1 MKLTYYSN
9 VKDGKLQ
16 KNVSLQIA
24 EEIKHF
30 EGKRVEITIE
40 KLKSTRS
47 NQQNRLWWLYVT
59 IIAKEIGYDKSEMHE
74 ILKFKF
80 LKKEKVDEKTGEVFE
95 YIGSTAKLNKTDFAD
110 MVNDLI
116 RYAAETF
123 DIILPLPGEQSEMNY
138 GEETE

>member
-9 VKDGKLQ
+9 IKDGKLQ

-24 EEIKHF
+24 EDIKHF
-30 EGKRVEITIE
+30 EGKRIEITIQ

-47 NQQNRLWWLYVT
+47 QAQNRLWWLYVT

-80 LKKEKVDEKTGEVFE
+80 LKKEKVDERTGEVFE
-95 YIGSTAKLNKTDFAD
+95 YISSTTKLNKSDFSD
-110 MVNDLI
+110 MVTDLI

-123 DIILPLPGEQSEMNY
+123 DIVLPLPGEQSEMNY
-138 GEETE
+138 GED